1 MLVIFLA
8 GFLPLTESALFLTPP
23 ENRWVR
29 EGEENVTLLCEA
41 SETIRACSWSTPYGK
56 TYPLESGLTAESGRL
71 KYSATDKSVQCGVTI
86 QNVQKKDEGRW
97 RCNIGV
103 VDNAEVRTA
112 SGMANLSIAV
122 APEDVRLE
130 PPFNKLTVNVTA
142 GAKTPIVCT
151 VENTKPAA
159 TFQWTIDGTPVEGET
174 RDEEKYV
181 DASGISTFS
190 QTLHLIISTDYHNKT
205 ITCSVSHPG
214 LTKSVGVHTILLV
227 TGGALGAY
235 GSGLPAG
242 AIVGLVIA
250 AIITIVI
257 SVLLA
262 MLYRGKF
269 NQRDTESNGRLEDG
283 ANNEEKDT
291 ENKDEVKDEN
301 NEETEQQ
308 EDKKKSWLSDKFA
321 SMMTRLSNKNLDD
334 TVAQEFEKVDLSDG
348 EEKKDEEKKVE
359 RNFSGQARSFFSR
372 FSKKS
377 AKEEMELEP
386 EVEKTA
392 EQVKEESQTE
402 KPAEKPE
409 ANGHKIGSETPV

>member
-1 MLVIFLA
+1 MPLA
-8 GFLPLTESALFLTPP
+8 QSALFLTPP
-23 ENRWVR
+23 ENRWVG
-29 EGEENVTLLCEA
+29 EGEKNVTLLCEA

-86 QNVQKKDEGRW
+86 QTIQKKDEGRW

-122 APEDVRLE
+122 APEDVGLE
-130 PPFNKLTVNVTA
+130 PPFNKPTVNVTA
-142 GAKTPIVCT
+142 GAVTPVICT
-151 VENTKPAA
+151 VENTKPAP

-190 QTLHLIISTDYHNKT
+190 QTLHLIVSTQYNNKT
-205 ITCSVSHPG
+205 ITCSVSHAG
-214 LTKSVGVHTILLV
+214 LTKSVGVHSVLLV
-227 TGGALGAY
+227 TGGLLGEY

-250 AIITIVI
+250 GVITLVI

-262 MLYRGKF
+262 LLYRGKF
-269 NQRDTESNGRLEDG
+269 SQKDTESNDRLEDG
-283 ANNEEKDT
+283 ANNDEKET
-291 ENKDEVKDEN
+291 ENKENKDEVKEDVTEIADQTDDQQEEN
-301 NEETEQQ
+301 NK
-308 EDKKKSWLSDKFA
+308 DGKSWVSAKFA
-321 SMMTRLSNKNLDD
+321 SLMARFNTDKNLDD
-334 TVAQEFEKVDLSDG
+334 TVAQEFEKVDLDNG

-359 RNFSGQARSFFSR
+359 KNFSGQARSFFSR
-372 FSKKS
+372 FQRKS

-386 EVEKTA
+386 EAEKPVN
-392 EQVKEESQTE
+392 ENGKENPETTE
-402 KPAEKPE
+402 KPEE
-409 ANGHKIGSETPV
+409 NGHKIGSETPV